1 MSETI
6 VKVENESGGSVGDWT
21 LLGTLT
27 KTHGMNGSSPYSDSY
42 LQIPDSVKEIFVDID
57 MTGTFSTITVH
68 CVIYSAYIPDKTVRS
83 INIAN
88 TAKKSAGA
96 SIMLN
101 LGVDAVYSKRTVSI
115 WDVYDYDGNAAG
127 GNHYA
132 CNAKVYYR

>member
-6 VKVENESGGSVGDWT
+6 IKVENESGGSVGDWT

-27 KTHGMNGSSPYSDSY
+27 KTYGMNGSSPYSDSY
-42 LQIPDSVKEIFVDID
+42 LQIPDSAKEIFVDID
-57 MTGTFSTITVH
+57 MTGTFSTITSH

-83 INIAN
+83 FNICN
-88 TAKKSAGA
+88 TARKMAGA

-101 LGVDAVYSKRTVSI
+101 VDVAAVNSRRTVSI
-115 WDVYDYDGNAAG
+115 WDVYDYDGNTKG
-127 GNHYA
+127 SNHYA

>member
-6 VKVENESGGSVGDWT
+6 VKVRNESGGSVDGWI

-27 KTHGMNGSSPYSDSY
+27 KTHAMNGSSPYSDSY
-42 LQIPDSVKEIFVDID
+42 LEIPDSAKEIFVDID

-83 INIAN
+83 FNICN
-88 TAKKSAGA
+88 TARRLAGA

-101 LGVDAVYSKRTVSI
+101 LGVAAAYSKRTVSI

-127 GNHYA
+127 GDHYA